1 MQHFKSQKS
10 ALAGLCFAEQSVVRC
25 LVCQELHWPF
35 AVPNAEVPPLRH
47 WYAVPHS
54 PRSRS
59 APCPSTILPTDKCHL
74 KHPKLLPCSFLHLG
88 VHRHCPVMSHPCGDL
103 RCCWALLVPVPR
115 VAMCSALWGPSFWS
129 LDTFFPRA
137 VVKLFR
143 DPPLSEPQSHPNLL
157 GLSYWDVSQNSR
169 SQLRERI
176 LLLIPQKLNLC
187 LKPHMVQ

>member
-10 ALAGLCFAEQSVVRC
+10 ALAELCWAISHSLPCLSGTALAICSSQCWGYPLFVTAMLFLILQGPDQHLATPQSFRLTNVILNTPSYCR
-25 LVCQELHWPF
+25 
-35 AVPNAEVPPLRH
+35 VPPS
-47 WYAVPHS
+47 WGPQAPSSDVP
-54 PRSRS
+54 
-59 APCPSTILPTDKCHL
+59 
-74 KHPKLLPCSFLHLG
+74 SFWDLH
-88 VHRHCPVMSHPCGDL
+88 
-103 RCCWALLVPVPR
+103 CCWALLVPVPR

-137 VVKLFR
+137 VVKLFP

-176 LLLIPQKLNLC
+176 CLLIPWKLNLC